1 MRTINENKTYE
12 LGLSVGMFSGL
23 FWGLSTVLS
32 GIILVTGAFV
42 STEQAIILS
51 PLVGAFLN
59 YTFSTIWLTVYMVV
73 RGNFK
78 STFKSLKQKSLK
90 TKSGRA
96 VVFGALCGG
105 PFGFGCY
112 LLAISFIGAGYAAS
126 ISAIFPVLTGLFSY
140 IFLKEKLKSK
150 NWAGLLL
157 SILAIAIMWYAP
169 SEGGVENFTLG
180 LILAIGS
187 AIGWA
192 LESVI
197 CAYGMK
203 GDEVSSEEALYLR
216 KLVAT
221 LAYGVLIIPFISGF
235 GLTIEVLSSNLAI
248 FLAGIAL
255 IGTVSYG
262 LYYKAIDIVGPGRAT
277 GLNVTYA
284 AWTVFFEVIF
294 LGTMVTPILL
304 ICVMLIICG
313 TILVSKK

>member
-1 MRTINENKTYE
+1 METLNENKTYKAG
-12 LGLSVGMFSGL
+12 LGVGVFSGL
-23 FWGLSTVLS
+23 FWGLSSVLS
-32 GIILVTGAFV
+32 GIILVMGAFV

-59 YTFSTIWLTVYMVV
+59 YTFSTIWLTAFTIV

-78 STFKSLKQKSLK
+78 STFKSLK

-96 VVFGALCGG
+96 VVLGALCGG

-112 LLAISFIGAGYAAS
+112 LLAINFIGAGYAAS
-126 ISAIFPVLTGLFSY
+126 ISAVFPVLTGLFSY
-140 IFLKEKLKSK
+140 IFLKEKLKLK
-150 NWAGLLL
+150 NWSGLVV
-157 SILAIAIMWYAP
+157 SIIAIAILWYAP
-169 SEGGVENFTLG
+169 GETVGENFALG

-187 AIGWA
+187 AVGWA

-221 LAYGVLIIPFISGF
+221 LAYGVLIIPFIRGF
-235 GLTIEVLSSNLAI
+235 GLTAEVLSSNLAI

-255 IGTVSYG
+255 IGTISYG
-262 LYYKAIDIVGPGRAT
+262 LYYKAIDMIGPGRAT

-284 AWTVFFEVIF
+284 AWAVFFEIIF

-304 ICVMLIICG
+304 VCVGLIIFG
-313 TILVSKK
+313 TFLVSKK